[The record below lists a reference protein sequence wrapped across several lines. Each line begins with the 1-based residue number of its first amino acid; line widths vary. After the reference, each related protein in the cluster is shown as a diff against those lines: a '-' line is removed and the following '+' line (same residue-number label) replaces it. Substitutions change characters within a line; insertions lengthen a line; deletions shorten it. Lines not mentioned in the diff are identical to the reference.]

1 MTAVRAHILQ
11 HVPFESPGSIL
22 PALQACGAEVGT
34 TRLYAGEALPDW
46 RESDLLVVMG
56 GPMSVNDEVDYPWL
70 VDEKALV
77 AGAIA
82 NGRAVLGVCLGAQVI
97 ASALGYRVFKNREPE
112 IGWFPIHPTV
122 EGEAVG
128 LDGSGRVFHWHGE
141 TFDLPA
147 GATLLA
153 SSPGCVNQAFALG
166 PRVLGLQF
174 HLEVTPADV
183 RRMIEHGREELVP
196 GRYVHAEAEILAAPA
211 SHYDAI
217 NAMMTAVIGR
227 MTAGSP

>member
-1 MTAVRAHILQ
+1 VTGMRARILQ
-11 HVPFESPGSIL
+11 HVPFESPGSIATTL
-22 PALQACGAEVGT
+22 RSLGATVET
-34 TRLYAGEALPDW
+34 TRLFAGEVLPAATDV
-46 RESDLLVVMG
+46 DLLVVMG
-56 GPMSVNDEVDYPWL
+56 GPMSVNDEADYPWL

-77 AGAIA
+77 ADAIV

-153 SSPGCVNQAFALG
+153 SSAGCVNQAFALG

-174 HLEVTPADV
+174 HLEVTASDV
-183 RRMIEHGREELVP
+183 RNMVEHGRHELTPARFVQS
-196 GRYVHAEAEILAAPA
+196 EAEILDAAPERYEGA
-211 SHYDAI
+211 
-217 NAMMTAVIGR
+217 NAVLDELIRNLMR
-227 MTAGSP
+227 